1 MDPVSKVDNIE
12 LLGGMIKHLVTNRG
26 KLDMVFDLEDGFR
39 DTIWMKNCIE
49 RLREDLESTRMFEE
63 RYLGPEYEP
72 DEMLKLLQGS
82 LGYTYAFLMKT
93 MSFKPHFHHQETES
107 FWIMILIMK
116 QLGLEKRMICVTQL
130 VGLICPLKKLE

>member
-1 MDPVSKVDNIE
+1 MDLVSKVDNIE

-72 DEMLKLLQGS
+72 DEMLKLL
-82 LGYTYAFLMKT
+82 
-93 MSFKPHFHHQETES
+93 
-107 FWIMILIMK
+107 
-116 QLGLEKRMICVTQL
+116 
-130 VGLICPLKKLE
+130 

>member
-1 MDPVSKVDNIE
+1 MDLVSKVDNIE

-26 KLDMVFDLEDGFR
+26 KLGMVFDLEDGFR

-72 DEMLKLLQGS
+72 DEMLKLL
-82 LGYTYAFLMKT
+82 
-93 MSFKPHFHHQETES
+93 
-107 FWIMILIMK
+107 
-116 QLGLEKRMICVTQL
+116 
-130 VGLICPLKKLE
+130 